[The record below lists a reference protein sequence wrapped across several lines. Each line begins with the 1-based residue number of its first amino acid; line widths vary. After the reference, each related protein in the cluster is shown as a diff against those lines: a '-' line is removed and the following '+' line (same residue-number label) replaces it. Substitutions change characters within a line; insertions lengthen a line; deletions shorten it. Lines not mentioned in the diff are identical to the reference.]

1 MIVYSEIYG
10 QDIDGNRGQLHY
22 CGELEPSD
30 CDEIRA
36 QLEFMYEPERND
48 YTIYLYD
55 EQHDI
60 EIEFDVLAS
69 DYFTYDE
76 LKELAWLVKNY

>member
-1 MIVYSEIYG
+1 MIVYTEIYG
-10 QDIDGNRGQLHY
+10 ADADNRRGQLQY

-30 CDEIRA
+30 SDEIRA
-36 QLEFMYEPERND
+36 QLEFMYEPGRND
-48 YTIYLYD
+48 YTIYLYAK
-55 EQHDI
+55 QHEV

-76 LKELAWLVKNY
+76 LKELE

>member
-1 MIVYSEIYG
+1 MLVYSEIYG
-10 QDIDGNRGQLHY
+10 ADADGNRGQLQY

-30 CDEIRA
+30 RDKIRA
-36 QLEFMYEPERND
+36 RLEFMYEPGRDN
-48 YTIYLYD
+48 YTIYLYA
-55 EQHDI
+55 EQHEV

-76 LKELAWLVKNY
+76 LKELA

>member
-1 MIVYSEIYG
+1 MIVYNEIYG
-10 QDIDGNRGQLHY
+10 ADADNNRGQLQY
-22 CGELEPSD
+22 CGELKPSD
-30 CDEIRA
+30 RDEIRA
-36 QLEFMYEPERND
+36 QLESMYEPGRNE
-48 YTIYLYD
+48 YTIYLYA

>member
-1 MIVYSEIYG
+1 MIVYPEIYG
-10 QDIDGNRGQLHY
+10 ADADNNRGQLQY

-30 CDEIRA
+30 RDEIRA
-36 QLEFMYEPERND
+36 QLESMYEPGCDN
-48 YTIYLYD
+48 YTIYLYA
-55 EQHDI
+55 EQHEV

-76 LKELAWLVKNY
+76 LKELA

>member
-1 MIVYSEIYG
+1 MIVYPEIYG
-10 QDIDGNRGQLHY
+10 ADADGNRGQLQY
-22 CGELEPSD
+22 CVELEPSD
-30 CDEIRA
+30 RNEIRA
-36 QLEFMYEPERND
+36 QIECMYEPGRND
-48 YTIYLYD
+48 YTIYLYA

-76 LKELAWLVKNY
+76 LKELTWLVKNY

>member
-1 MIVYSEIYG
+1 MLVYSEIYG
-10 QDIDGNRGQLHY
+10 ADADNNRGQLQY

-30 CDEIRA
+30 RDEIRA
-36 QLEFMYEPERND
+36 QLEFMYEPGRNE
-48 YTIYLYD
+48 YTIYLYA
-55 EQHDI
+55 EQPEV

-76 LKELAWLVKNY
+76 LKELA

>member
-1 MIVYSEIYG
+1 MLVYTEIYG
-10 QDIDGNRGQLHY
+10 QDIDGNRGQLQY

-30 CDEIRA
+30 RDEVRA
-36 QLEFMYEPERND
+36 QLEFMYEPGRND
-48 YTIYLYD
+48 YTIYLYA
-55 EQHDI
+55 EQHEV

-76 LKELAWLVKNY
+76 LKELA

>member
-1 MIVYSEIYG
+1 MLVYSEIYG
-10 QDIDGNRGQLHY
+10 VDADGNRGQLQY

-30 CDEIRA
+30 RDEIRA
-36 QLEFMYEPERND
+36 QLESMYEPGRNE
-48 YTIYLYD
+48 YTIYLYS

-60 EIEFDVLAS
+60 EIKFDVLAS

-76 LKELAWLVKNY
+76 LKELA

>member
-1 MIVYSEIYG
+1 MLVYSEIYG
-10 QDIDGNRGQLHY
+10 ADADGNRGQLQY

-30 CDEIRA
+30 RDEIRA
-36 QLEFMYEPERND
+36 QLESMYEPGRND
-48 YTIYLYD
+48 YTIFIYT

-60 EIEFDVLAS
+60 EIAFDVLAS

-76 LKELAWLVKNY
+76 LKELA

>member
-1 MIVYSEIYG
+1 MLVYTEIYG
-10 QDIDGNRGQLHY
+10 ADADGNRGQLQY

-30 CDEIRA
+30 RDEIRA
-36 QLEFMYEPERND
+36 QLESIYEPGRND
-48 YTIYLYD
+48 YTIYLYS

-76 LKELAWLVKNY
+76 LKELAWH

>member
-1 MIVYSEIYG
+1 MLVYSEIYG
-10 QDIDGNRGQLHY
+10 ADADNNRGQLQY
-22 CGELEPSD
+22 CGELEPFD
-30 CDEIRA
+30 RDEIRA
-36 QLEFMYEPERND
+36 QLEFMYEPGRNE
-48 YTIYLYD
+48 YTIHLYA

-76 LKELAWLVKNY
+76 LKELA

>member
-1 MIVYSEIYG
+1 MIVYTEIYG
-10 QDIDGNRGQLHY
+10 ADADGNRGQLQY

-36 QLEFMYEPERND
+36 QLEFMYEPGRKE
-48 YTIYLYD
+48 YTIYLYA
-55 EQHDI
+55 EQHEV

-76 LKELAWLVKNY
+76 LKELA

>member
-1 MIVYSEIYG
+1 MLVYPEIYG
-10 QDIDGNRGQLHY
+10 ADADNHRGQLQH

-30 CDEIRA
+30 RDEIRA
-36 QLEFMYEPERND
+36 QIEFMYEPGRNE
-48 YTIYLYD
+48 YTIYLYA

-76 LKELAWLVKNY
+76 LKELA

>member
-1 MIVYSEIYG
+1 MLVYSEIYG
-10 QDIDGNRGQLHY
+10 ADADNNRGQLQY

-30 CDEIRA
+30 RDKIRA
-36 QLEFMYEPERND
+36 QLEFMYEPGRNE
-48 YTIYLYD
+48 YTIYLYF

-76 LKELAWLVKNY
+76 LKELA

>member
-10 QDIDGNRGQLHY
+10 ADADGNRGQLQY
-22 CGELEPSD
+22 CGELDPSD
-30 CDEIRA
+30 RDEIRA
-36 QLEFMYEPERND
+36 QLEFMYEPECNE

-76 LKELAWLVKNY
+76 LKELA

>member
-1 MIVYSEIYG
+1 MLVYPEIYG
-10 QDIDGNRGQLHY
+10 ADADNRRGQLQY

-30 CDEIRA
+30 RDEIRA
-36 QLEFMYEPERND
+36 QIECMYEPGRND
-48 YTIYLYD
+48 YIIYLYA

-69 DYFTYDE
+69 DYFTYAE
-76 LKELAWLVKNY
+76 LKELA

>member
-1 MIVYSEIYG
+1 MLVYTEIYG
-10 QDIDGNRGQLHY
+10 ADADGNRGQLQY

-30 CDEIRA
+30 RDEIRA
-36 QLEFMYEPERND
+36 QLEFMYEPGRNE
-48 YTIYLYD
+48 YTIYLCS
-55 EQHDI
+55 EQLEV

-76 LKELAWLVKNY
+76 LKELA

>member
-1 MIVYSEIYG
+1 MLVFLENYG
-10 QDIDGNRGQLHY
+10 ADADGNRGQLQY

-30 CDEIRA
+30 RDEIRA
-36 QLEFMYEPERND
+36 QLEFMYEPGRNE
-48 YTIYLYD
+48 YTIYLYA

-60 EIEFDVLAS
+60 EIAFDVLAS

-76 LKELAWLVKNY
+76 LKELA